1 MFLLPCL
8 KTLFYV
14 QFICRILSRYY
25 QCQRQADLR
34 NAARTT
40 IRLLESLIR
49 LAQAHA
55 RLMFREFVTVQD
67 AIVAVTCVECSMQNS
82 ALLGSMN
89 ALHTRFPDEPQVE
102 YSRQAKLVLK
112 KLNLDD
118 MVGAIDEVQPI
129 EIDSNAGDSGNGA
142 ENNVLTRNANQDRN
156 KEQSSSTDEENADR
170 VDNDNNSTSND
181 FSEVVSPDQLTG
193 VFPIS
198 SSAEVGTDD
207 FIDGDSSSALVK
219 SPSQSNVTKDIEN
232 LNKETFL
239 KNPPTLRTV
248 VNNNENGD
256 SAKAVN
262 RTANS
267 LDKSKS
273 IIQLFSKKPV
283 AGVSAT
289 VTKNNCEAPPRDPRE
304 SSRIFMTEELDDEDL
319 EMEWPTDAL
328 SSFQNERTVNHSSSS
343 LRGSSEISLAS
354 NLIRFNSKE
363 KR

>member
-142 ENNVLTRNANQDRN
+142 ENNLQTRNANQDRN
-156 KEQSSSTDEENADR
+156 KEKSSSTDEENADG

-198 SSAEVGTDD
+198 SSAEYGTDD
-207 FIDGDSSSALVK
+207 FIGGDSSSALVK

-248 VNNNENGD
+248 VNNKENGD

-289 VTKNNCEAPPRDPRE
+289 VSKNNCEAPPRDPRE

-319 EMEWPTDAL
+319 EMQWPTDAL

-354 NLIRFNSKE
+354 HLIRFNSKE